1 MYPSTSCGEIFE
13 DGFSVQEKKS
23 ARSLMVCF
31 LALECGYWQVS
42 QFENWVS
49 SVCMVPPED
58 DFSGEYH
65 IGRQNWSINCLQS
78 LSIFYNSSYDLYD
91 KALCIARLEQ

>member
-1 MYPSTSCGEIFE
+1 MVRGENPFERQCWIYESTSCGEMAE
-13 DGFSVQEKKS
+13 GGFSVHEKKS

-49 SVCMVPPED
+49 SFAWCLLRMVFQE
-58 DFSGEYH
+58 G
-65 IGRQNWSINCLQS
+65 IIR
-78 LSIFYNSSYDLYD
+78 
-91 KALCIARLEQ
+91 R

>member
-1 MYPSTSCGEIFE
+1 MYPSTSYGEISQ
-13 DGFSVQEKKS
+13 GSFSAHEKKS

-49 SVCMVPPED
+49 SVCIMPPED
-58 DFSGEYH
+58 DFSGGYH
-65 IGRQNWSINCLQS
+65 QEGKRAIELLIR
-78 LSIFYNSSYDLYD
+78 
-91 KALCIARLEQ
+91 

>member
-1 MYPSTSCGEIFE
+1 MVRGESPFERQCWMYESTSCGEMIQG
-13 DGFSVQEKKS
+13 GFSAHEKKS

-58 DFSGEYH
+58 GFSGGYH
-65 IGRQNWSINCLQS
+65 QEAGRARIFEDKS
-78 LSIFYNSSYDLYD
+78 LI
-91 KALCIARLEQ
+91 